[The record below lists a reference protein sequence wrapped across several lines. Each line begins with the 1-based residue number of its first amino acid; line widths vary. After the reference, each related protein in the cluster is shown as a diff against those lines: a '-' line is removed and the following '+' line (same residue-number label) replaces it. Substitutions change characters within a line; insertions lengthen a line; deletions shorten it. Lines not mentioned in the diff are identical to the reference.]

1 MAASNQ
7 HDKHDSFISLD
18 IEEEDHDLVI
28 ENYPLCK
35 FLSNFSLSKQVFE
48 DALEEPVLPKPA
60 EAENRSKAL
69 NSKEVSL
76 PEGLAAARE
85 SIDKF
90 LNNHFDEARAIV
102 QPL

>member
-7 HDKHDSFISLD
+7 HVKHDSFISLD

-35 FLSNFSLSKQVFE
+35 FLSNFSLSWQVFE

-60 EAENRSKAL
+60 EAL

>member
-7 HDKHDSFISLD
+7 HDKHGSFISLD

-35 FLSNFSLSKQVFE
+35 FLSNFSLSWQVFE
-48 DALEEPVLPKPA
+48 DALEEP